1 MTSYLENMNAFSD
14 MENLI
19 QDENDRAVDLS
30 K

>member
-1 MTSYLENMNAFSD
+1 MTSNLENMNAFSD